1 MGSGGAHRMDAGREP
16 LDQAEDTELTR
27 IRADILQSPDLP
39 AMPLAYARLLSVV
52 ADESSTPQELVEVLE
67 LDPSLAGRILRL
79 ANSAFLG
86 VPGKVS
92 SLSRAVLL
100 LGWKWV
106 SSLALGV
113 TVWSSFATRGGAP
126 AVQLWGH
133 AARVAL
139 ASRLLG
145 QHLGLKDAEAA
156 FSAGLLHD
164 IGRAVLAVRHREHG
178 DWIADP
184 TTDVDLEGERALFGV
199 DHATVGL
206 WVATSWGL
214 PAPLIDAMALHHD
227 DIVPEDQLDALAVV
241 RLADRLIHDA
251 ERESEDEAELEAQ
264 FAATIEAMAPGR
276 GVVEAWPGIVETV
289 REEGRDLESIFTG
302 AE

>member
-1 MGSGGAHRMDAGREP
+1 MDADREP
-16 LDQAEDTELTR
+16 LDRAEETSLTR

-39 AMPLAYARLLSVV
+39 AMPLAYARLLSVI
-52 ADESSTPQELVEVLE
+52 ANERSTPQELVEVLE
-67 LDPSLAGRILRL
+67 LDPSLTGRILRL

-100 LGWKWV
+100 LGWRWV

-113 TVWSSFATRGGAP
+113 TVWSSFATRGGTP

-184 TTDVDLEGERALFGV
+184 ATDDDLDGERALFGV

-206 WVATSWGL
+206 WVATAWGL
-214 PAPLIDAMALHHD
+214 PDALIDAIALHHD
-227 DIVPEDQLDALAVV
+227 DIEPEDELDPLTIV

-251 ERESEDEAELEAQ
+251 ERESEDEAAIDVRL
-264 FAATIEAMAPGR
+264 AATIEAVAPGR
-276 GVVEAWPGIVETV
+276 GLVEAWPDIVETV
-289 REEGRDLESIFTG
+289 REEGRDLESIFSG
-302 AE
+302 AP